1 MTAGGGS
8 RPVPGGFARSAGGA
22 MARGVV
28 LVAVAVALGVVLL
41 RSADEGFDGA
51 VGTAGPGT
59 TPPAGITTTTA
70 APTTTTT
77 TAPLRPVAQ
86 VKVLA
91 ANGTG
96 VRGLAGRYRDQLKA
110 LGYNALAPTD
120 TQRKPVA
127 TSAVYFA
134 AGFEGEA
141 RRLAGQLGIATVA
154 PMPQPPPVANLLG
167 ANLLV
172 VVGQDKAATATT
184 TTVRRAT
191 TTTAR
196 PRATTTTSRP

>member
-1 MTAGGGS
+1 
-8 RPVPGGFARSAGGA
+8 

-51 VGTAGPGT
+51 VRAGAPGT
-59 TPPAGITTTTA
+59 TRPTWVTTTT
-70 APTTTTT
+70 PSVTTTT

-91 ANGTG
+91 ANGTA

-120 TQRKPVA
+120 TRRKPVP
-127 TSAVYFA
+127 TSAVYFVP
-134 AGFEGEA
+134 GFEGEA
-141 RRLAGQLGIATVA
+141 RRLAQQMGFATVA

-167 ANLLV
+167 ANVLV
-172 VVGQDKAATATT
+172 VIGQDKAATATT
-184 TTVRRAT
+184 TTQRRSVTTTRPRTT
-191 TTTAR
+191 TTTAH
-196 PRATTTTSRP
+196 P

>member
-1 MTAGGGS
+1 M
-8 RPVPGGFARSAGGA
+8 V
-22 MARGVV
+22 RGVV

-41 RSADEGFDGA
+41 RSADDGFEGA
-51 VGTAGPGT
+51 VRTGGTAEERPAT
-59 TPPAGITTTTA
+59 TVTTA
-70 APTTTTT
+70 SATTTTT
-77 TAPLRPVAQ
+77 TAPLRPAAQ

-141 RRLAGQLGIATVA
+141 RRLAGQLGITTVA
-154 PMPQPPPVANLLG
+154 PVPQPPPVANLLG

-172 VVGQDKAATATT
+172 VIGQDKAATATT
-184 TTVRRAT
+184 RPPAT

-196 PRATTTTSRP
+196 ARTTTTARP

>member
-1 MTAGGGS
+1 
-8 RPVPGGFARSAGGA
+8 

-41 RSADEGFDGA
+41 RSADEGFEGA
-51 VGTAGPGT
+51 GRPRGTGGPAPVT
-59 TPPAGITTTTA
+59 TATTT
-70 APTTTTT
+70 APTTTTST
-77 TAPLRPVAQ
+77 SAPLRPAAQ
-86 VKVLA
+86 IKVLA

-127 TSAVYFA
+127 TSAIYFA
-134 AGFEGEA
+134 PGFEGEA
-141 RRLAGQLGIATVA
+141 RRLAAQLGFATVA
-154 PMPQPPPVANLLG
+154 PMPQPAPVANLVG

-172 VVGQDKAATATT
+172 VIGQDKAAAATT
-184 TTVRRAT
+184 TTTRSGAT
-191 TTTAR
+191 TSR
-196 PRATTTTSRP
+196 PRATTTTTRR

>member
-1 MTAGGGS
+1 
-8 RPVPGGFARSAGGA
+8 
-22 MARGVV
+22 
-28 LVAVAVALGVVLL
+28 
-41 RSADEGFDGA
+41 
-51 VGTAGPGT
+51 
-59 TPPAGITTTTA
+59 
-70 APTTTTT
+70 
-77 TAPLRPVAQ
+77 
-86 VKVLA
+86 
-91 ANGTG
+91 

-141 RRLAGQLGIATVA
+141 RRLAGQLGITTVA
-154 PMPQPPPVANLLG
+154 PVPQPPPVANLLG

-172 VVGQDKAATATT
+172 VIGQDKAATATT
-184 TTVRRAT
+184 RPPAT

-196 PRATTTTSRP
+196 ARTTTTARP